1 MYGLSADIDLNFLIG
16 REVLQVAIGS
26 YQVIFGF
33 DENVRISVESEFR
46 YFDGEREWI
55 WRPEPGAPQIAARTV
70 VLLGSVINS
79 FEAHSDGTLQL
90 AFSRGSRLTFLDS
103 SEEFESYDITRPGQ
117 TIIV

>member
-1 MYGLSADIDLNFLIG
+1 MASVNGSGDLSPARLRSQL
-16 REVLQVAIGS
+16 
-26 YQVIFGF
+26 
-33 DENVRISVESEFR
+33 
-46 YFDGEREWI
+46 
-55 WRPEPGAPQIAARTV
+55 AP